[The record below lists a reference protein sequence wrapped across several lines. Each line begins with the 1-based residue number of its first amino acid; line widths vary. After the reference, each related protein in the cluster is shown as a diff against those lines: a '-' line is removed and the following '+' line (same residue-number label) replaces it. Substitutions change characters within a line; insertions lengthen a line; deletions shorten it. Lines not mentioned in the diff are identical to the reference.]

1 MQNNNIDDQ
10 LNYDHHVYIEK
21 KSGCFGNFMKVGC
34 GFVIGVLFAAYFFS
48 GSPVKSSDRKNPFQ
62 NDSYLYEEE
71 EMPIQYFQVR
81 SKKGKATIHTGMPK
95 DSVIILLGQPT
106 EFTTNS
112 YTDFITYRFGP
123 YDTNSLR
130 IEFSDGVI
138 SSVSQY

>member
-10 LNYDHHVYIEK
+10 INYDHHVYIEK
-21 KSGCFGNFMKVGC
+21 KSGCLGNSLKVGC
-34 GFVIGVLFAAYFFS
+34 GFVLGILFSSYFFAV
-48 GSPVKSSDRKNPFQ
+48 SPLTSSDRERPLQ

-71 EMPIQYFQVR
+71 QKPIQYFQVR
-81 SKKGKATIHTGMPK
+81 SKKAKATIHTGMSK

-106 EFTTNS
+106 EFTSNS
-112 YTDFITYRFGP
+112 YMDDITYRYGP

-138 SSVSQY
+138 SSVSQH